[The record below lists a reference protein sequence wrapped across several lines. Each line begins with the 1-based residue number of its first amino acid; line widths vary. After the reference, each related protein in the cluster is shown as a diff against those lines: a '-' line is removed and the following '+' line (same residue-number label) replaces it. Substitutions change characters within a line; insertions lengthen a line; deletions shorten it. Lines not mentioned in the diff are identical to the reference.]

1 MKKNATWSEKNR
13 SMLFLKGCVEMC
25 KAVLFDFNGT
35 LFQDSPLHER
45 AWLTYAKEEAGKLL
59 TPEEFQKNVHGRNN
73 RLILEY
79 LFERDFTLAEAI
91 EYGERKEEIYRQM
104 VRDMPEM
111 AHLTPGAGA
120 FLDRLKMRNI
130 PRNIA
135 SASGKGNM
143 DFYFEL
149 FDLERWFDYEK
160 IVYDN
165 GKRKSKPDPEYYLQA
180 AQNIA
185 VAPNEAVIFEDSPS
199 GLLAGKRAGAS
210 KLFAIITDNN
220 EQELLKLQV
229 ADEVV
234 ADYQDERVLN
244 LFT

>member
-1 MKKNATWSEKNR
+1 
-13 SMLFLKGCVEMC
+13 MC

-35 LFQDSPLHER
+35 LFQDSPLHEK

-59 TPEEFQKNVHGRNN
+59 TPDEFQKNVHGRNN

-79 LFERDFTLAEAI
+79 LFERDFTLEEAI

-104 VRDMPEM
+104 VRNKPDCVF
-111 AHLTPGAGA
+111 LTPGATE
-120 FLDRLKMRNI
+120 FLDHLKTLGI

-160 IVYDN
+160 IIYDN

-180 AQNIA
+180 AQNIEISPA
-185 VAPNEAVIFEDSPS
+185 DAVIFEDSPS
-199 GLLAGKRAGAS
+199 GLLAGKKAGAR
-210 KLFAIITDNN
+210 KLFAIITENN
-220 EQELLKLQV
+220 EEDLRKLQL

-234 ADYQDERVLN
+234 ADYQDERVVK
-244 LFT
+244 LFS

>member
-1 MKKNATWSEKNR
+1 
-13 SMLFLKGCVEMC
+13 MC

-35 LFQDSPLHER
+35 LFQDSPLHEK

-59 TPEEFQKNVHGRNN
+59 TPDEFQKNVHGRNN

-79 LFERDFTLAEAI
+79 LFERDFTLEEAI

-104 VRDMPEM
+104 VRNKPDC
-111 AHLTPGAGA
+111 AFLTPGATE
-120 FLDRLKMRNI
+120 FLDHLKTLGI

-160 IVYDN
+160 IIYDN

-180 AQNIA
+180 AQNIEISPA
-185 VAPNEAVIFEDSPS
+185 DAVIFEDSPS
-199 GLLAGKRAGAS
+199 GLLAGKKAGAR
-210 KLFAIITDNN
+210 KLFAIITENN
-220 EQELLKLQV
+220 EEDLRKLQL

-234 ADYQDERVLN
+234 ADYQDERVVK
-244 LFT
+244 LFS